1 MTIHYLFT
9 MKWFLH
15 QTDICRI
22 KKSIKTDVGLKTDL
36 SYDLIITLNKTP
48 PLKLDIHTLNKE
60 NVQ

>member
-1 MTIHYLFT
+1 